1 MFDDAVVST
10 PLVEKLSL
18 MAQGIPLSTLSVTSL
33 SLTSSKIV
41 TKLFISSCEACA
53 LFNASFVS
61 SLLVTLPSFKAVCI
75 STKLLSK

>member
-33 SLTSSKIV
+33 SLTSSKILPGIWLPGIP
-41 TKLFISSCEACA
+41 TKWQGDAP
-53 LFNASFVS
+53 
-61 SLLVTLPSFKAVCI
+61 LVRGGFRRIK
-75 STKLLSK
+75 